1 MDYMFIIRVSCR
13 VGGNN
18 LKTLIIYASKTG
30 TTEKCAKEIN
40 RQLKD
45 SKIVNILNQNED
57 INKYDLIVIGTPIRM
72 GMIDKKIK
80 KFLIN
85 NIENLKSKK
94 VAYFICCGFN
104 ENWKSYYEQN
114 IPKDLLDTAII
125 YDTFGG
131 EMDIQKQKGFDKF
144 ITKMVSKNID
154 KNKEIK
160 ILNENIDRFIK
171 VLNSE
176 KLQYIGLIIS

>member
-1 MDYMFIIRVSCR
+1 M
-13 VGGNN
+13 
-18 LKTLIIYASKTG
+18 KTLVIYASKTG
-30 TTEKCAKEIN
+30 TTEKYAKEIN

-45 SKIVNILNQNED
+45 SKMVNILNQNED
-57 INKYDLIVIGTPIRM
+57 INRYDLIIVGTPIRM
-72 GMIDKKIK
+72 GMIDKDIK
-80 KFLIN
+80 RFLIS
-85 NIENLKSKK
+85 NIETLKSKK

-114 IPKDLLDTAII
+114 IPKDLLNTAII

-131 EMDIQKQKGFDKF
+131 EMEIQKQKGFDKF

-160 ILNENIDRFIK
+160 ILNKNIDRFIK
-171 VLNSE
+171 VLN
-176 KLQYIGLIIS
+176 